1 VCEFAGGRPL
11 PGCFFWWVATPIRF
25 FRLDWHSSGAATGK
39 NEGPAGK
46 ATQSIKGVFF
56 ETVQNMF

>member
-25 FRLDWHSSGAATGK
+25 FSNGAATGK

-56 ETVQNMF
+56 ETIQNVL